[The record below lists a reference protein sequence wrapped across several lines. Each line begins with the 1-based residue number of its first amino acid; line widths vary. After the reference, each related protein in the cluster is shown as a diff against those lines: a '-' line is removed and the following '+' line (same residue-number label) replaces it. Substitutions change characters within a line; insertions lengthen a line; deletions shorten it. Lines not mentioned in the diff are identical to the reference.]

1 MPVQVTMI
9 QQPYPQGTILACPS
23 DACGLGLYKVVEPA
37 SFEDLVIF
45 DDVKLTHLNDT
56 IPRRNVW
63 EVLACPLCG
72 ARLLKDG
79 KIHTLQYG
87 WR

>member
-1 MPVQVTMI
+1 MQEMTI
-9 QQPYPQGTILACPS
+9 EQPYPVSTIISCPS
-23 DACGLGLYKVVEPA
+23 DDCGLGLYKTVEPA
-37 SFEDLVIF
+37 TFADLVIF
-45 DDVKLTHLNDT
+45 DDIKLTRLNDT
-56 IPRRNVW
+56 IPRCNVW

-72 ARLLKDG
+72 SRLLKDG

>member
-1 MPVQVTMI
+1 MLTQETAI
-9 QQPYPQGTILACPS
+9 QQPYPAGTIFSCPS
-23 DACGLGLYKVVEPA
+23 ADCGRGLYKVTEPA

-45 DDVKLTHLNDT
+45 DDVKLTRLNKA

-63 EVLACPLCG
+63 EVLACPFCG
-72 ARLLKDG
+72 ARLLKED

>member
-1 MPVQVTMI
+1 MPMQDPVT
-9 QQPYPQGTILACPS
+9 QQPYPQGTILSCPS
-23 DACGLGLYKVVEPA
+23 DDCGHGLYKTVEST
-37 SFEDLVIF
+37 SFEDFVIF
-45 DDVKLTHLNDT
+45 DDVKLTRLNEE

-72 ARLLKDG
+72 TRLLQEG

>member
-1 MPVQVTMI
+1 MSAQETTSERL
-9 QQPYPQGTILACPS
+9 YPAGTILSCPS
-23 DACGLGLYKVVEPA
+23 DDCGLGLYKVVEPA
-37 SFEDLVIF
+37 SFKDLVIF
-45 DDVKLTHLNDT
+45 DDVKLARLNDA

-72 ARLLKDG
+72 ARLLKEG
-79 KIHTLQYG
+79 KIHTFQYG

>member
-1 MPVQVTMI
+1 MQESTT
-9 QQPYPQGTILACPS
+9 QQRYPAGTIISCPADDCS
-23 DACGLGLYKVVEPA
+23 HGLYKTVESA
-37 SFEDLVIF
+37 TFADLIVF
-45 DDVKLTHLNDT
+45 DDIKLARLNDT
-56 IPRRNVW
+56 ISQRNVW
-63 EVLACPLCG
+63 EVLACPFCG

>member
-1 MPVQVTMI
+1 MFMLETTT
-9 QQPYPQGTILACPS
+9 QQPYPVSTIISCPS
-23 DACGLGLYKVVEPA
+23 DNCGHGLYKVVEPA
-37 SFEDLVIF
+37 SFADLVIF
-45 DDVKLTHLNDT
+45 DDVKLARLNDA